1 MRLSLAATTWLAIQM
16 FAMSASAQDGSTGS
30 VPPAGV
36 PPGTPIG
43 QVPVPVAQP
52 YGQSME
58 AGGLTPPAPLG
69 SPSQNPPVPP
79 VPSSDIEDDLDDSK
93 ESDSGR
99 GLTWFWVEAQGGFEH
114 VGLQTFNVDE
124 SEFSASFVETSSSGG
139 AISAGIG
146 ARLLFIT
153 LGARGRMG
161 FFDAWQIGRIGGE
174 LGFRIP
180 IGIFEPRFD
189 LGAGYAALGNFDNLI
204 PQSLDITGFYARASA
219 GLDIY
224 PVDVLSL
231 GAAASFDFMGL
242 TRPGVSPSDL
252 QTLRASGD
260 ISPGQADLLGV
271 EGSGYGSTF
280 AIMGTIGLHL

>member
-1 MRLSLAATTWLAIQM
+1 MRFSLAATTWFAIQL
-16 FAMSASAQDGSTGS
+16 FSGSASAQTG
-30 VPPAGV
+30 A
-36 PPGTPIG
+36 PGTLPPVGAPVG
-43 QVPVPVAQP
+43 QVPAPTAQPAQP
-52 YGQSME
+52 YGQPME

-69 SPSQNPPVPP
+69 SQPTTPQAPPVPP
-79 VPSSDIEDDLDDSK
+79 SEIEDDLDDAK

-99 GLTWFWVEAQGGFEH
+99 GLTWFWIEAQGGFEH

-124 SEFSASFVETSSSGG
+124 ANFSGGFVETSSSGG
-139 AISAGIG
+139 VLSAGIG

-189 LGAGYAALGNFDNLI
+189 LGAGYAALGNFDTLI
-204 PQSLDITGFYARASA
+204 PQSLDITGFYTRASA

-224 PVDVLSL
+224 PVSVLSL

-242 TRPGVSPSDL
+242 TRPGVSASDI
-252 QTLRASGD
+252 QALRASGD
-260 ISPGQADLLGV
+260 ISPAQADQLGI

-280 AIMGTIGLHL
+280 AIVGTIGLHL